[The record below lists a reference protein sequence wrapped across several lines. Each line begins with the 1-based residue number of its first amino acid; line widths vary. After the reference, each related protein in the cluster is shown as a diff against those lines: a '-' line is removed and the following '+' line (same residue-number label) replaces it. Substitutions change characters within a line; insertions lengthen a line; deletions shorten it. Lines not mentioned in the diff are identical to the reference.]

1 MVSVLYWVSALTL
14 FGFIRLYGLDKE
26 GLYTLT
32 QPQIP
37 LMMIII
43 FQGVG
48 MGLVIGLIYGLL
60 DQSFRLDQLRQLTY
74 GWIVLIRT
82 GIHLLVIPI
91 IIFVAV
97 FVSFFFFA
105 NAPLSAAWQALG
117 KAILQPTVIL
127 VFIYTA
133 IFSFIYN
140 AFRQIAE
147 MFGPGLLLK
156 IMLGRYHQPQEEER
170 VFMFLDLR
178 SSTEYGEKLGHVLYS
193 QLLQDCFIDLTEAV
207 SEHQAE
213 IYQYVGDEVVLT
225 WPLKAGLEK
234 ANCLWAYYTFMASIE
249 KRSRY
254 YFDKYDVIP
263 AFKAGV
269 NLGKVM
275 VAEVGII
282 KKEIAFHS
290 DVLNTAARIQ
300 GQCNALGKSLL
311 ISSDLARAIEDW
323 HGLSFR
329 EEGIVSLKGKTKKM
343 LLYSI
348 KKTESNA
355 PEMSVP
361 RSGISLKKQPKSD
374 KRRSL

>member
-1 MVSVLYWVSALTL
+1 MAKPKKRIRFRPILVSMLYWMVAFTL
-14 FGFIRLYGLDKE
+14 FSFIRLYGLAEE
-26 GLYTLT
+26 GIYSLARPEISLLRV
-32 QPQIP
+32 IS
-37 LMMIII
+37 

-48 MGLVIGLIYGLL
+48 LGLVIGAIYGSL
-60 DQSFRLDQLRQLTY
+60 DQVLRLNQIRQITY

-82 GIHLLVIPI
+82 GIHLLFIPI
-91 IIFVAV
+91 LVIATVLI
-97 FVSFFFFA
+97 SLLFFFEV
-105 NAPLSAAWQALG
+105 PLSTIWQLLVR
-117 KAILQPTVIL
+117 AILQPTVL
-127 VFIYTA
+127 LMLIYTA

-140 AFRQIAE
+140 AFRQIAV

-156 IMLGRYHQPQEEER
+156 IMLGRYHQPKEEER

-193 QLLQDCFIDLTEAV
+193 QLLQDCFSDLTEAV
-207 SEHQAE
+207 SKHQAE

-225 WPLKAGLEK
+225 WPLEIGLEK

-249 KRSRY
+249 KRSPY

-263 AFKAGV
+263 AFKAGM

-311 ISSDLARAIEDW
+311 ISPAMANAIEDW
-323 HGLSFR
+323 EGLSYA
-329 EEGIVSLKGKTKKM
+329 EVGSVSLKGKAKKM
-343 LLYSI
+343 LLYCVE
-348 KKTESNA
+348 KAQSNA
-355 PEMSVP
+355 AQLSVP
-361 RSGISLKKQPKSD
+361 G
-374 KRRSL
+374 

>member
-1 MVSVLYWVSALTL
+1 MSKSRRRIRFKPVLVSILYWTAALTL
-14 FGFIRLYGLDKE
+14 FGFIRLYGLDGE
-26 GLYTLT
+26 GLYKLT

-37 LMMIII
+37 LTMIVLM
-43 FQGVG
+43 QGLG
-48 MGLVIGLIYGLL
+48 MGVVIGLIYGFL
-60 DQSFRLDQLRQLTY
+60 DQVFRLDQLRELTY

-91 IIFVAV
+91 IIFIAV
-97 FVSFFFFA
+97 LVSFFVVA
-105 NAPLSAAWQALG
+105 DGQLQYIWAVLG
-117 KAILQPTVIL
+117 DAILQPTVIL

-156 IMLGRYHQPQEEER
+156 IMLGRYHQPKEEER
-170 VFMFLDLR
+170 IFMFLDLR

-193 QLLQDCFIDLTEAV
+193 QLLQDCFNDLTEAV
-207 SEHQAE
+207 SNHQAE

-225 WPLKAGLEK
+225 WPMEAGLEK
-234 ANCLWAYYTFMASIE
+234 ANCLWTYYTFMASIE

-254 YFDKYDVIP
+254 YFDKYDIIP
-263 AFKAGV
+263 AFKAGI

-300 GQCNALGKSLL
+300 GQCNSLGKSLL
-311 ISSDLARAIEDW
+311 ISRETAKAIEDW
-323 HGLSFR
+323 HGLSYQ
-329 EEGIVSLKGKTKKM
+329 EVGSVVLKGKAQKV
-343 LLYSI
+343 LLYSVEQ
-348 KKTESNA
+348 TESTAQKQN
-355 PEMSVP
+355 VP
-361 RSGISLKKQPKSD
+361 D
-374 KRRSL
+374 

>member
-1 MVSVLYWVSALTL
+1 MSKPHRRIRFKPILVSILYWTAALSL
-14 FGFIRLYGLDKE
+14 FGFIRLYGLDGE
-26 GLYTLT
+26 GLYQLT

-37 LMMIII
+37 LTMIILM
-43 FQGVG
+43 QGLG
-48 MGLVIGLIYGLL
+48 MGVMIGLIYGIL
-60 DQSFRLDQLRQLTY
+60 DQVFRLDQLRGLTY

-91 IIFVAV
+91 IIFIAV
-97 FVSFFFFA
+97 LVSFFFIPNGQLQHIWA
-105 NAPLSAAWQALG
+105 VLRN
-117 KAILQPTVIL
+117 AILQPTVVL
-127 VFIYTA
+127 VFMYTA

-156 IMLGRYHQPQEEER
+156 IMLGRYHQPKEEER
-170 VFMFLDLR
+170 IFMFLDLR

-193 QLLQDCFIDLTEAV
+193 QLLQDCFNDLTEAV
-207 SEHQAE
+207 FKHQAE

-225 WPLKAGLEK
+225 WPMEAGLDK

-254 YFDKYDVIP
+254 YFDKYDIIP
-263 AFKAGV
+263 AFKAGI

-300 GQCNALGKSLL
+300 GQCNSLGKSLL
-311 ISSDLARAIEDW
+311 ISRETAKAIEDW
-323 HGLSFR
+323 NGLSYQ
-329 EEGIVSLKGKTKKM
+329 EVGSVVLKGKAQKV
-343 LLYSI
+343 LLYSVEQ
-348 KKTESNA
+348 TESTA
-355 PEMSVP
+355 QRQSVP
-361 RSGISLKKQPKSD
+361 D
-374 KRRSL
+374 

>member
-1 MVSVLYWVSALTL
+1 MAKAKKRIRFRPILVSMLYWVAALTI

-37 LMMIII
+37 LLMIII

-48 MGLVIGLIYGLL
+48 MGLVIGAIYGLL
-60 DQSFRLDQLRQLTY
+60 DQVLRLDQLRELTY

-91 IIFVAV
+91 LVFVAI
-97 FVSFFFFA
+97 FVSFFFFFE
-105 NAPLSAAWQALG
+105 APLAAIWQTLN
-117 KAILQPTVIL
+117 KAILQPTVLL

-156 IMLGRYHQPQEEER
+156 IMLGRYHQPKEEER

-193 QLLQDCFIDLTEAV
+193 QLLQDCFVDLTEAV

-225 WPLKAGLEK
+225 WTMEAGLEK

-254 YFDKYDVIP
+254 YFEKYDIIP

-311 ISSDLARAIEDW
+311 VSPELVRAIEDW
-323 HGLSFR
+323 NGLSFA
-329 EEGIVSLKGKTKKM
+329 EVGSVSLKGKAKKM
-343 LLYSI
+343 LLYSVE
-348 KKTESNA
+348 KAQEQAS
-355 PEMSVP
+355 ELSVP
-361 RSGISLKKQPKSD
+361 R
-374 KRRSL
+374 